1 MHTEVAALLPGF
13 LDPITLL
20 DYFGVWALA
29 GLLLVVFIE
38 SGILFP
44 VLPGDSLLFT
54 AGMIVAAGGKDGV
67 ESFATLWQLLIL
79 VPLVAVIGG
88 QIGFWIGR
96 GAGTTMFSPGSRF
109 LKKRYLDE
117 AHEFFETHG
126 PVTVFV
132 ARFVPVVRTLAPLVA
147 GAAGMRYRVFVVYNV
162 AGAIV
167 WGCGVTVLGYWLG
180 QFGIVQKLIEP
191 IFVLIVVVSVLPI
204 VVEAMKRRRRESSTG
219 VAADANAVVERRDQ
233 V

>member
-1 MHTEVAALLPGF
+1 MHTEIALLPGL

-20 DYFGVWALA
+20 GYFGVWALA
-29 GLLLVVFIE
+29 GLLLVILIE

-67 ESFATLWQLLIL
+67 ESFATLRQLMIL
-79 VPLVAVIGG
+79 VPIVAVIGG

-96 GAGTTMFSPGSRF
+96 GAGTTMFKPDSRF

-117 AHEFFETHG
+117 ANEFFEKHG
-126 PVTVFV
+126 PVTIFA

-167 WGCGVTVLGYWLG
+167 WGCGVTLLGYWLG
-180 QFGIVQKLIEP
+180 QFEIVQKLIEP
-191 IFVLIVVVSVLPI
+191 IFILIVVVSVLPI
-204 VVEAMKRRRRESSTG
+204 ALEAIKLRRNSPTVAPDAERPNGVEDQ
-219 VAADANAVVERRDQ
+219 DAV
-233 V
+233 